1 MRDLINVLILFY
13 IGANMNKKSIYS
25 ALLASAMIAGV
36 YATPASANVNISNWQ
51 LSLPG
56 ILDSGIN
63 QLNFNGE
70 SYVTNTATATSG
82 VFTSTDTGVFNIGQ
96 YNNGNTLALNGG
108 QLTGVFQATD
118 LTNLNGSQP
127 NYVFTGGSFS
137 LYYST
142 TPVYGTESAQMYG
155 ASAGTQIANFN
166 IQVTNNP
173 SNGGGF
179 LNADGSPTANGT
191 VSVFSAPPATLT
203 GSPFLNSLGVAL
215 SQNIL
220 LGFVT
225 TNASE
230 DTSFDTPSNTTTSLG
245 NFNLAVALSG
255 SGTTINNVPYDLFI
269 SNGGQFKLQYV
280 PEPAT
285 LALMGIG
292 LVGIAASVRR
302 NKRN

>member
-1 MRDLINVLILFY
+1 MQCVTLLMFLLFY
-13 IGANMNKKSIYS
+13 IGANMNKNSIYS

-36 YATPASANVNISNWQ
+36 YATPASANIDISNWQ

-56 ILDSGIN
+56 ILDTGIN
-63 QLNFNGE
+63 QLNFGGE
-70 SYVTNTATATSG
+70 SYVANTATTTPG
-82 VFTSTDTGVFNIGQ
+82 IYTSTDTGVFNIGQ
-96 YNNGNTLALNGG
+96 YNNGNTLRLNNG
-108 QLTGVFQATD
+108 QLTGVFQATN
-118 LTNLNGSQP
+118 LTNLNGSTP
-127 NYVFTGGSFS
+127 SYVFTGGTFS
-137 LYYST
+137 LYYNPT
-142 TPVYGTESAQMYG
+142 YTYGTTSANLYG
-155 ASAGTQIANFN
+155 AQTGTQIANFN
-166 IQVTNNP
+166 IQVTGNP
-173 SNGGGF
+173 NTGGGF

-191 VSVFSAPPATLT
+191 VTVFSAPPASLT

-230 DTSFDTPSNTTTSLG
+230 DTSANASNYTIDP
-245 NFNLAVALSG
+245 NLVLALSG
-255 SGTTINNVPYDLFI
+255 STGTVNNVPTDMFI
-269 SNGGQFKLQYV
+269 TNGGQFKLQYV